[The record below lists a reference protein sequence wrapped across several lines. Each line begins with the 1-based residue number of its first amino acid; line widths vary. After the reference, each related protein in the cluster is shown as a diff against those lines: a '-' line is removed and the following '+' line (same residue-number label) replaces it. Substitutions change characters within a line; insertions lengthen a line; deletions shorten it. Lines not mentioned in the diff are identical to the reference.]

1 MFFCIN
7 LQNLFDIQNFSNNNN
22 CDENHYYYCYDLFML
37 LASDLDN
44 GRKNN
49 YKMYVSII
57 IIIPCTY
64 TDLPSLVP
72 SDVCSTE
79 SPTSS
84 VDAEALLNWMAL
96 LCGDIGVSRRN
107 FIANH
112 FPRNCRHN
120 KRTDKQNNTVAVK

>member
-1 MFFCIN
+1 M
-7 LQNLFDIQNFSNNNN
+7 
-22 CDENHYYYCYDLFML
+22 
-37 LASDLDN
+37 
-44 GRKNN
+44 
-49 YKMYVSII
+49 
-57 IIIPCTY
+57 Y

-96 LCGDIGVSRRN
+96 LSGDIGVSRRN
-107 FIANH
+107 FIANY

-120 KRTDKQNNTVAVK
+120 KRTGKQNVIVAVMQILSTILGEY